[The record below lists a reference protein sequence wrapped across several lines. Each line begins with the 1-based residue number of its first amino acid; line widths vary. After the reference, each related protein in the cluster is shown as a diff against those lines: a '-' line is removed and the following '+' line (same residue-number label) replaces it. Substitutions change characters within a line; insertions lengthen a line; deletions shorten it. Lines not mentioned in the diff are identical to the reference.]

1 MSREANIGF
10 QAKSP
15 SGDEGYVIMLFPP
28 DADGMVRY
36 REWPCGQDPELPGRD
51 RQTPAGELVR
61 RVEEWRR
68 AGWKFTESPIRI
80 THWLTE
86 GR

>member
-1 MSREANIGF
+1 MSTAENIGF
-10 QAKSP
+10 QANSP
-15 SGDEGYVIMLFPP
+15 SGGEGWVIMLFRP
-28 DADGMVRY
+28 DADGLVRY
-36 REWPCGQDPELPGRD
+36 REWACDQADRPGHD
-51 RQTPAGELVR
+51 RHAPVDELVR

>member
-1 MSREANIGF
+1 MSRADNIGF
-10 QAKSP
+10 QANSP
-15 SGDEGYVIMLFPP
+15 SGDEGYVIMLFRP
-28 DADGMVRY
+28 DADGVVKY
-36 REWPCGQDPELPGRD
+36 REWPVSQGDQPGHD
-51 RQTPAGELVR
+51 RQAAADELVR